1 MSRYY
6 NMLYL
11 RNQQKREREQSFPP
25 LERNPAWDK
34 EDRERW
40 ARNTTLKPEYGPL
53 EVPGPPLCAD
63 VAHHGV
69 EAPSA
74 APFNTPVSETPP
86 APAAGSVSVAESSAA
101 ATKEPE

>member
-6 NMLYL
+6 NVLYL
-11 RNQQKREREQSFPP
+11 RNQRKREREQSFPP
-25 LERNPAWDK
+25 LERNPAWDT

-40 ARNTTLKPEYGPL
+40 ARNTTLKPEYSPL

-63 VAHHGV
+63 FARNGV

-74 APFNTPVSETPP
+74 ATEKSLRADETQ
-86 APAAGSVSVAESSAA
+86 VIVV
-101 ATKEPE
+101 